1 MDLILQKFTGK
12 INAQSLLKTVE
23 ELKIEYID
31 DGLTKEDIP
40 PILGRLMIETQ
51 KFKKLPG
58 WSSEYCS
65 TWLNKL
71 MKATRTQSLKL
82 FSKPLYPQWLIVS
95 LWCSKRK
102 KCVSLVSLK
111 VLAHK

>member
-58 WSSEYCS
+58 PQKKKLVIGVLFHLIEQIDEGDKDSEFEIV
-65 TWLNKL
+65 L
-71 MKATRTQSLKL
+71 KALVPPMVDSFAVMLKA
-82 FSKPLYPQWLIVS
+82 
-95 LWCSKRK
+95 K
-102 KCVSLVSLK
+102 KMCLSCF
-111 VLAHK
+111 A